1 MRRMIVTC
9 VTLTSMALA
18 AAAVADRAVVSTTQ
32 PDIAAVPSTMPTEQ
46 TIRGTVDFDGLLSLQ
61 KPNLS
66 RVVVYLASSPALDSM
81 PVPTKPFTVA
91 QQNRTFVPNF
101 IVVPKGAQVEFPN
114 WDHFDH
120 NVFSRSAAAPA
131 FDLDRY
137 PYGYSKTKYF
147 DKVGVVQLFCNIH
160 PSMRAIILVTPNSF
174 FTRADA
180 NGHFEL
186 KGMPPGNYELVA
198 WSDRT
203 GDQRQTIEVGAN
215 ATVDLALHLNENR
228 QAVMQ
233 NDPPNHD
240 SGYGVG
246 RGLGVKR
253 EHLGLPVV
261 QDAHPASQPAPSN
274 P

>member
-1 MRRMIVTC
+1 MRRMIAMC
-9 VTLTSMALA
+9 VVSMSMALS
-18 AAAVADRAVVSTTQ
+18 AAAVEDRVSDSRAQ
-32 PDIAAVPSTMPTEQ
+32 PAPATAPSTAPSVQ
-46 TIRGTVDFDGLLSLQ
+46 IIRGTVDFEGLLSLQ
-61 KPNLS
+61 KPNLT
-66 RVVVYLASSPALDSM
+66 RVVVYLASSPALDAM
-81 PVPTKPFTVA
+81 PFGNTPYTVA
-91 QQNRTFVPNF
+91 QHNRAFVPNF
-101 IVVPKGAQVEFPN
+101 LVVPKGANVEFPN

-137 PYGYSKTKYF
+137 PYGYSKTKRF
-147 DKVGVVQLFCNIH
+147 EKVGVVQLFCNIH

-180 NGHFEL
+180 SGRFEL
-186 KGMPPGNYELVA
+186 NGMPSGQYEVVA

-203 GDQRQTIEVGAN
+203 GEQRQTVDLGVN
-215 ATVDLALHLNENR
+215 ATVDLVFHLNENR
-228 QAVMQ
+228 KAVLQ
-233 NDPPNHD
+233 NDPPNHEND
-240 SGYGVG
+240 YGVE

-261 QDAHPASQPAPSN
+261 QDAHPATQPGPSN